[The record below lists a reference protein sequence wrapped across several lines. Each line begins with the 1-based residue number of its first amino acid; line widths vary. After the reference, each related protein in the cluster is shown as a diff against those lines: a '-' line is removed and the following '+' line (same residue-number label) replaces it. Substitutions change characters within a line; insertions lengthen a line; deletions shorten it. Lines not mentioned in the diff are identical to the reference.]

1 LEFGN
6 VVVVVAVGGIV
17 VDGEVVVVVVFE
29 MITGIVVVV
38 VDGIV
43 VDGEVV
49 VVVEVVGLTDV
60 VGVVAVS
67 MTIDNDALAA
77 DVFPAVSETIAD
89 TVHVPSLS
97 VGKSHVDDTDGSY
110 EQDRVVAPFVADT
123 VISAPE
129 IPPPTPIAGVLS
141 EVLLS
146 VDEVPSSDDESRS
159 GVLGELGAVVSITT
173 EVAGD
178 TAETLFWTSVRCV
191 VTAHVPEVNDERTHP
206 EVEGEAT

>member
-1 LEFGN
+1 MEFGN
-6 VVVVVAVGGIV
+6 VVVVGGIV
-17 VDGEVVVVVVFE
+17 VDGEVVVVVFE
-29 MITGIVVVV
+29 MITGIV
-38 VDGIV
+38 D
-43 VDGEVV
+43 
-49 VVVEVVGLTDV
+49 VVGLTDV

-67 MTIDNDALAA
+67 MTIDNDALEV
-77 DVFPAVSETIAD
+77 DVFPAVSETVAD

-110 EQDRVVAPFVADT
+110 EQERVVAPFVADT

-146 VDEVPSSDDESRS
+146 VDDVPSSDAESRS

-173 EVAGD
+173 EVDAD
-178 TAETLFWTSVRCV
+178 AAETLFWASVRCV

>member
-6 VVVVVAVGGIV
+6 VVVVVVVGGIV

-38 VDGIV
+38 VE
-43 VDGEVV
+43 VD
-49 VVVEVVGLTDV
+49 GLTDV

-77 DVFPAVSETIAD
+77 DVFPAVSETVAD
-89 TVHVPSLS
+89 TVHVPSAR
-97 VGKSHVDDTDGSY
+97 VGKLHVDDTDGSY
-110 EQDRVVAPFVADT
+110 VQESVVAPFVADT

-146 VDEVPSSDDESRS
+146 VDDVPSSDDESRS

-173 EVAGD
+173 EVAAD
-178 TAETLFWTSVRCV
+178 AAETLFWTSVRCV
-191 VTAHVPEVNDERTHP
+191 VTDHVPVVNVERTHP
-206 EVEGEAT
+206 EVEGDAT

>member
-6 VVVVVAVGGIV
+6 VVVVVVVGGIV

-29 MITGIVVVV
+29 MITGI
-38 VDGIV
+38 
-43 VDGEVV
+43 VV

-77 DVFPAVSETIAD
+77 DVFPAVSETVAD
-89 TVHVPSLS
+89 TVHVPSARL
-97 VGKSHVDDTDGSY
+97 GKLHVDDTDGSY
-110 EQDRVVAPFVADT
+110 EQERVVAPFVADT

-146 VDEVPSSDDESRS
+146 VDDVPSSDDESRS

-173 EVAGD
+173 EVAAD
-178 TAETLFWTSVRCV
+178 AAETLFWTSVRCV
-191 VTAHVPEVNDERTHP
+191 VTDHVPVVNVERTHP
-206 EVEGEAT
+206 EVEGDTT

>member
-1 LEFGN
+1 MEFGN
-6 VVVVVAVGGIV
+6 VVVVGIV
-17 VDGEVVVVVVFE
+17 VDGDVVVVVVFE

-38 VDGIV
+38 
-43 VDGEVV
+43 E
-49 VVVEVVGLTDV
+49 EVVGLTDV

-77 DVFPAVSETIAD
+77 DVFPAVSETVAD
-89 TVHVPSLS
+89 TVHVPSPS
-97 VGKSHVDDTDGSY
+97 VGKLHVDDTDGSY
-110 EQDRVVAPFVADT
+110 VQESVVAPFVADT

-146 VDEVPSSDDESRS
+146 VDDVPSSDDESRS

-173 EVAGD
+173 EVAAD
-178 TAETLFWTSVRCV
+178 TAETLFWASVRCV

>member
-6 VVVVVAVGGIV
+6 VVVVVVDGIV

-29 MITGIVVVV
+29 MITGI
-38 VDGIV
+38 
-43 VDGEVV
+43 VV

-67 MTIDNDALAA
+67 MTIDNDALGA
-77 DVFPAVSETIAD
+77 DVFPAVSETVAD
-89 TVHVPSLS
+89 TVHVPSAS
-97 VGKSHVDDTDGSY
+97 VGKLHVDDTDGSY
-110 EQDRVVAPFVADT
+110 VHESVVGPFVADT

-146 VDEVPSSDDESRS
+146 VDDVPSSDDESRS

-173 EVAGD
+173 EVAAD
-178 TAETLFWTSVRCV
+178 AAETLFWTSVRCV
-191 VTAHVPEVNDERTHP
+191 VTDHVPVVNVERTHP
-206 EVEGEAT
+206 EVEGDAT

>member
-1 LEFGN
+1 MEFGN
-6 VVVVVAVGGIV
+6 VVVVVVVGGIV

-29 MITGIVVVV
+29 MITGIV
-38 VDGIV
+38 D
-43 VDGEVV
+43 
-49 VVVEVVGLTDV
+49 VVGLTDV
-60 VGVVAVS
+60 VGAMVS
-67 MTIDNDALAA
+67 ITIDNEAIEV
-77 DVFPAVSETIAD
+77 DVFPAVSETVAE

-110 EQDRVVAPFVADT
+110 EQERVVAPFVADT

-146 VDEVPSSDDESRS
+146 VDDVPSSDAESRS

-173 EVAGD
+173 EVDAD
-178 TAETLFWTSVRCV
+178 AAETLFWASVRCV